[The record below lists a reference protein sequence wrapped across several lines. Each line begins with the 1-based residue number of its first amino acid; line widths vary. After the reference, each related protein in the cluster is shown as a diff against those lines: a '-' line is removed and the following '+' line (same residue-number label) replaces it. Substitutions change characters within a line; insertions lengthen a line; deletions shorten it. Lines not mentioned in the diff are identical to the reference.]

1 MKALVLELVSNKI
14 VYVNSD
20 IVEDFITY
28 CKTMSVM
35 PHGGAMDESG
45 QYFYL

>member
-1 MKALVLELVSNKI
+1 MKELVLELVSNKI

-20 IVEDFITY
+20 FVEDFIAY

-35 PHGGAMDESG
+35 PHGGAMDEQG